1 MKILHV
7 TDSGGLYGAEMV
19 LLNLVAE
26 QMKTGLEP
34 TIASIGE
41 KWIQEKPFETEAVKR
56 GLRVVKFRMFPGPNL
71 PGMLKVLRYAQKYG
85 FDILHSHGYK
95 GDVAFGSMPKSIRK
109 LPLVSTLHGWTSVVG
124 FSKNR
129 IYEWLQ
135 KKSIKHMDAVV
146 LVNKAMLS
154 NPALKKIHGVNF
166 HVVNNG
172 IPISE
177 AQCNDSTNQ
186 QFVDSTFHQFDY
198 STNRPFNHFTN
209 KQFNDSTAQQF
220 DHSTNHQLDKE
231 ILDFCSQGFTIG
243 STGRLSTEKGYR
255 YLIEAFS
262 LLTKRIKPIQPI
274 NQSTIQPFDHST
286 NTRLVI
292 IGEGYERKQLEELVV
307 DYGLK
312 DKVLLPGY
320 RDKAKQYLPYFNAF
334 VLSSLTEGLPVT
346 LLEAMQAKVPIVATK
361 VGGIP
366 DVLSDGQAGILVDP
380 KNPKALSEA
389 LFRIYKNSNLGNEL
403 VDKAYRRLSSE
414 YSSQSMAL
422 GYLKI
427 YNNLIQQNSR

>member
-19 LLNLVAE
+19 LLNLVSEQIKMGLYAE
-26 QMKTGLEP
+26 
-34 TIASIGE
+34 IASIGE
-41 KWIQEKPFETEAVKR
+41 KNISEKPLETEAVKR

-129 IYEWLQ
+129 MYEWLQ

-154 NPALKKIHGVNF
+154 NPALKKVHGVNF

-172 IPISE
+172 IPIPE
-177 AQCNDSTNQ
+177 ARCNDSTNQ
-186 QFVDSTFHQFDY
+186 
-198 STNRPFNHFTN
+198 
-209 KQFNDSTAQQF
+209 QFNDSTAQQF
-220 DHSTNHQLDKE
+220 DHSTNHQLDKT
-231 ILDFCSQGFTIG
+231 ITAFCQQGFTIG
-243 STGRLSTEKGYR
+243 SIGRLSTEKGYR

-274 NQSTIQPFDHST
+274 NHSTIQPFDHST

-307 DYGLK
+307 DFGLK

-320 RDKAKQYLPYFNAF
+320 RDNAKQYLPYFNVF

-346 LLEAMQAKVPIVATK
+346 LLEAMQAKVPIVATR

-414 YSSQSMAL
+414 YSSQNMAL